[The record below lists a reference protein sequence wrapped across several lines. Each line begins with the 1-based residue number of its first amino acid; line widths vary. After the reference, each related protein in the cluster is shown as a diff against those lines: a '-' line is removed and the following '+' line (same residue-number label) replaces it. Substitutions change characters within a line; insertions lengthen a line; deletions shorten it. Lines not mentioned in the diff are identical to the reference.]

1 MMRRDLAFRLTADA
15 IAVATGGRVLRKG
28 PCAPARRVVTD
39 SREVGPGD
47 CFVAL
52 RGANKDG
59 HAFVADA
66 LACGA
71 AGVVVAQLPVPLPV
85 PRGRFVVEV
94 DDTGRALLAMAAC
107 WRRAHPRAR
116 VIGITGSCGKTS
128 TKNMLGRV
136 LATVMP
142 TVRSPHSF
150 NNAVGVPL
158 SLFLINEETRAAVVE
173 VGTSAPGEIEAL
185 AAVAQPD
192 IGMITCI
199 AESHLEGLG
208 SLEGVAREKAALL
221 RALPSDGL
229 AILNGDDVST
239 PRYLEGATTAQRV
252 LVRVGQEADWFAT
265 DLRAHGLGTSF
276 LLQGNRP
283 VTIPLLGSHN
293 VTNALFTIAAATA
306 AGVELEDVLRA
317 LADMPVTERRL
328 QCREA
333 AEVQIFDDTYNM
345 NPTSARAALLALS
358 GLPCA
363 GRRIVVFGEMREL
376 GGRSAD
382 LHTELGGEVARRQ
395 IDYLV
400 TVGDRAGAIA
410 DGAEAAGLARDRV
423 IRVHDQGEAIE
434 RLLAILRPKDRLL
447 CKASHSVGFDR
458 LVDTLFSSL
467 HARAAPS
474 TSSVVGADAVAQS

>member
-15 IAVATGGRVLRKG
+15 IALATGGRALRRG

-39 SREVGPGD
+39 SRQVGPGD

-52 RGANKDG
+52 RGHNRDG
-59 HAFVADA
+59 HEFVADA
-66 LACGA
+66 LAAGA
-71 AGVVVAQLPVPLPV
+71 IGVVVAHLPVPLRV
-85 PRGRFVVEV
+85 PRGCFVVEV
-94 DDTGRALLAMAAC
+94 EDTSRALLAVAAC
-107 WRRAHPRAR
+107 WRRAHPRVR

-128 TKNMLGRV
+128 TKNMLGRA
-136 LATVMP
+136 LATAMP

-158 SLFLINEETRAAVVE
+158 SLFQIDDDTRAAVVE
-173 VGTSAPGEIEAL
+173 IGTSGPGEIETL
-185 AAVAQPD
+185 AAVVQPD
-192 IGMITCI
+192 IALITCI

-208 SLEGVAREKAALL
+208 SLAGVAHEKAALL
-221 RALPSDGL
+221 RALRAGGL

-239 PRYLEGATTAQRV
+239 ARHLAGATAQKQLRV
-252 LVRVGQEADWFAT
+252 RIGQPADWFAT
-265 DLRAHGLGTSF
+265 DVRFHGLGTSF
-276 LLQGNRP
+276 LLQGERP

-306 AGVELEDVLRA
+306 VGVALDDVLVA

-328 QCREA
+328 QCRVA
-333 AEVQIFDDTYNM
+333 GDVQIFDDTYNM
-345 NPTSARAALLALS
+345 NPTSARAALLAMS

-376 GGRSAD
+376 GARSRELHVD
-382 LHTELGGEVARRQ
+382 LGTEVASRQ
-395 IDYLV
+395 IDLLL
-400 TVGDRAGAIA
+400 TVGDPAAAIA
-410 DGAEAAGLARDRV
+410 DGAAAAGLPADRV

-434 RLLAILRPKDRLL
+434 RLLLILRPHDRLL

-458 LVDTLFSSL
+458 LVDTLL
-467 HARAAPS
+467 ENLGRRHARTANA
-474 TSSVVGADAVAQS
+474 GAEAVAHS